1 MGRLE
6 NWFFYSLFIRLVALV
21 MTILDNYETADAAFR
36 TGRVLTESNETL
48 LAHLHGLS
56 NQNNINTGTQHRDI
70 IRGLT
75 INNILLQRH
84 VESLQGHITALD
96 GKNSRLQWSV
106 VALTIASLIAAVVQT
121 TVAIRAE
128 LRAEPMTQSNATLQQ
143 QLPSPSI
150 APSQQATPISGQP
163 TKNAP

>member
-1 MGRLE
+1 
-6 NWFFYSLFIRLVALV
+6 
-21 MTILDNYETADAAFR
+21 MTILDNYEAADAAFR

-84 VESLQGHITALD
+84 VESLQGHITELD
-96 GKNSRLQWSV
+96 AKNSRLQWWV
-106 VALTIASLIAAVVQT
+106 VALAVAALIGTVSQTIGTGIQTYIAVMQYNPIAQQSQSTASA
-121 TVAIRAE
+121 
-128 LRAEPMTQSNATLQQ
+128 PQSPVIQSTAPIPQAP
-143 QLPSPSI
+143 LPVD
-150 APSQQATPISGQP
+150 QP
-163 TKNAP
+163 TKKTP